1 VTKVC
6 RVRNFNKKLKNFF
19 FGGGGGGEA
28 RDIKNVLSKGYGMG
42 SESSLESVLVN
53 GARIA

>member
-1 VTKVC
+1 M
-6 RVRNFNKKLKNFF
+6 KNYKIIHFWL
-19 FGGGGGGEA
+19 GGGEA